1 MENLVALEQS
11 AHQHIKIDTQ
21 KAQSHAENINMVP
34 VSEFF
39 AKTIGC

>member
-21 KAQSHAENINMVP
+21 KAQSHAKNLLSLIH
-34 VSEFF
+34 
-39 AKTIGC
+39 I